1 MQAERL
7 SNLNVQIDTVRSE
20 GPLSRTQ
27 QKQTNEVEGVEF
39 KQFGPGGKAACFCR
53 QLIHCEMPLLLTAE
67 SLIKSLVHQVRLS
80 LGFH

>member
-1 MQAERL
+1 MAEHPE
-7 SNLNVQIDTVRSE
+7 STDTMLGE

-27 QKQTNEVEGVEF
+27 QKQTNEVQGVEF
-39 KQFGPGGKAACFCR
+39 KQFGAGGKAAHFCR
-53 QLIHCEMPLLLTAE
+53 QLIHCEMPLPLTAE